1 MKQKKPDMQAPEK
14 SLLQTLAPH
23 THTLFT
29 RGFQRQ
35 LAALCFRRAS
45 STDEIE
51 ILLITSRD
59 TGRWVIPKGW
69 PMKGRKPHKAAA
81 LEALQEAGVTGKV
94 RKTPVGNYIYLKT
107 MADGDVAPCMVDV
120 YQIEITQQHDA
131 FREKGQRRLAWLS
144 RDEAARRVREV
155 QLKSLIVEF
164 VPR

>member
-1 MKQKKPDMQAPEK
+1 MKKKKPESQAPVR
-14 SLLQTLAPH
+14 SVLQTLAPH
-23 THTLFT
+23 AHMLFS
-29 RGFQRQ
+29 RGFQMQ
-35 LAALCFRRAS
+35 LAALCFRRVPG
-45 STDEIE
+45 TDEIE

-69 PMKGRKPHKAAA
+69 PMEGRKPHKAAA
-81 LEALQEAGVTGKV
+81 LEALQEAGVSGKV

-107 MADGDVAPCMVDV
+107 MEDGDVAPCMVDV
-120 YQIEITQQHDA
+120 YQIEVLEQRQD
-131 FREKGQRRLAWLS
+131 FKEKGQRKLAWLS